1 MRGQGRGVKERA
13 IETVTRG
20 ERPRKRDKW
29 KTPGSLAA
37 LEPRASGR
45 ANSGGVSL
53 GAPRRSRGGHWGGE
67 GSWAGDGFFLTFG
80 DRLEAAHQ
88 PGGSVT
94 FFCSAHC
101 RARAHD
107 VDGAQLSKLYF
118 ASSDGCM

>member
-1 MRGQGRGVKERA
+1 MGNARESVTSGKRQGR
-13 IETVTRG
+13 
-20 ERPRKRDKW
+20 
-29 KTPGSLAA
+29 S
-37 LEPRASGR
+37 
-45 ANSGGVSL
+45 
-53 GAPRRSRGGHWGGE
+53 RRSSRVRLAVQIAAASRWVPPGDLAGGIGGGRGLGQ
-67 GSWAGDGFFLTFG
+67 AMVFLTFG

-88 PGGSVT
+88 PGGFVT